1 MTEPPVWIDPA
12 FRLTEYG
19 ETLGW
24 PQLARRADAL
34 EQAFR
39 GGHGRAVCDGNR
51 VATVIAALV
60 AAERAGVELALR
72 RPGVEIPA
80 GVPAADGFAVLL
92 PTSGTTGA
100 PKLIRHGLDRLR
112 GRLRGTGGRG
122 MGDHGARWLLTY
134 EPASFAGLQVLLT
147 ALAAGAE
154 LVAAPGEGATGLARA
169 AVAARVTRIS
179 GTPSFWRAFLMAV
192 GGAVPPLVSITLGG
206 EAADQPLLDRL
217 AAVFPG
223 VPLRHVYAAT
233 ETGSLFA
240 VADGRAG
247 FPAAWLDS
255 GIDGVRLRIIDG
267 VLQVDSPRAMLGKGG
282 WIDTG
287 DRVTVAGDRVLFAGR
302 ADGRVNV
309 GGVKV
314 SAEEAEA
321 LILAVPLVADALV
334 TAVPNPIT
342 GHILTAA
349 VVPVAGADPA
359 AVRTGVRD
367 AVAGL
372 VPAARP
378 RVVTLVDAIPL
389 DTTGKKRRRVE
400 P

>member
-1 MTEPPVWIDPA
+1 MIAPPWIDTR

-24 PQLARRADAL
+24 PSLALRAGAL
-34 EQAFR
+34 EQALR
-39 GGHGRAVCDGNR
+39 TGHGRAVIDGNR

-72 RPGVEIPA
+72 RPGAEVPDAI
-80 GVPAADGFAVLL
+80 PAADGFSVLL
-92 PTSGTTGA
+92 PTSGTTGT

-112 GRLRGTGGRG
+112 GRLRGT
-122 MGDHGARWLLTY
+122 GDHGARWLLTY
-134 EPASFAGLQVLLT
+134 EPASFAGLQVILT
-147 ALAAGAE
+147 TLAAGAE
-154 LVAAPGEGATGLARA
+154 LVAAPGEGAAGLARA
-169 AVAARVTRIS
+169 AMAAGVTRIS

-192 GGAVPPLVSITLGG
+192 GDRRPPLASITLGG

-223 VPLRHVYAAT
+223 VALRHVYAST
-233 ETGSLFA
+233 EAGSLFA

-247 FPAAWLDS
+247 FPAAWLDD
-255 GIDGVRLRIIDG
+255 GIDGVRLRIADG
-267 VLQVDSPRAMLGKGG
+267 ILQVNSPRAMLGGMADKSG
-282 WIDTG
+282 WLDTG
-287 DRVTVAGDRVLFAGR
+287 DRVAVSGDRVLFIGR

-321 LILAVPLVADALV
+321 LILACPLVADALV

-349 VVPVAGADPA
+349 VVPAVGADPGL
-359 AVRTGVRD
+359 VRAGVRD

-389 DTTGKKRRRVE
+389 DSTGKKRRRVE

>member
-1 MTEPPVWIDPA
+1 MTEPPAWIDPA

-24 PQLARRADAL
+24 PQLARRAEAL

-80 GVPAADGFAVLL
+80 GVPAADGFSVLL
-92 PTSGTTGA
+92 PTSGTTGE

-112 GRLRGTGGRG
+112 GRLRGT
-122 MGDHGARWLLTY
+122 GDHGARWLLTY
-134 EPASFAGLQVLLT
+134 EPASFAGLQVILT

-154 LVAAPGEGATGLARA
+154 LVAAPGEGAAGLARA

-192 GGAVPPLVSITLGG
+192 GEVLPPLASITLGG

-223 VPLRHVYAAT
+223 VPLRHVYAST
-233 ETGSLFA
+233 EAGSLFA

-255 GIDGVRLRIIDG
+255 GIDGVRLRIVDEL
-267 VLQVDSPRAMLGKGG
+267 LQVDSPRPMLGKGG

-287 DRVTVAGDRVLFAGR
+287 DRVTVAGDRVLFTGR

-359 AVRTGVRD
+359 AVRAGVRD
-367 AVAGL
+367 AVARL

-378 RVVTLVDAIPL
+378 RVVTLVDMIPL

>member
-1 MTEPPVWIDPA
+1 MTAPPAWIGAD

-24 PQLARRADAL
+24 PQLALRAGAL
-34 EQAFR
+34 ERAFR
-39 GGHGRAVCDGNR
+39 AGHGRAVSDGNR

-60 AAERAGVELALR
+60 AAERAGVELVLR

-80 GVPAADGFAVLL
+80 GVPAADGFSVLL

-112 GRLRGTGGRG
+112 GRLRGTG
-122 MGDHGARWLLTY
+122 DPAARWLLTY
-134 EPASFAGLQVLLT
+134 EPASFAGLQVILT

-154 LVAAPGEGATGLARA
+154 LVAAPGEGAAGLARA
-169 AVAARVTRIS
+169 ALAARVTRIS
-179 GTPSFWRAFLMAV
+179 GTPSFWRAFLMAA
-192 GGAVPPLVSITLGG
+192 GDALPPLESVTLGG

-217 AAVFPG
+217 AAAFPG
-223 VPLRHVYAAT
+223 VPLRHVYAST
-233 ETGSLFA
+233 EAGSLFA

-247 FPAAWLDS
+247 FPAAWLEK
-255 GIDGVRLRIIDG
+255 GIDGVQLRIHDG
-267 VLQVDSPRAMLGKGG
+267 ILQVNSPRAMLGTIPAKGG

-321 LILAVPLVADALV
+321 LILACPLVADALV

-342 GHILTAA
+342 GHILTAS
-349 VVPVAGADPA
+349 VVPAAGADPA
-359 AVRTGVRD
+359 QVRAGVRD

-378 RVVTLVDAIPL
+378 RVVSLVDSIPL
-389 DTTGKKRRRVE
+389 DSTGKKRRRVE

>member
-1 MTEPPVWIDPA
+1 MTEPPAWIGPA

-24 PQLARRADAL
+24 PQLARRAEAL

-60 AAERAGVELALR
+60 AAERAGVELVLR

-80 GVPAADGFAVLL
+80 GIPAADGFSVLL
-92 PTSGTTGA
+92 PTSGTTGV
-100 PKLIRHGLDRLR
+100 PKLIRHGLDRLC
-112 GRLRGTGGRG
+112 GRLRGTG
-122 MGDHGARWLLTY
+122 DQDARWLLTY
-134 EPASFAGLQVLLT
+134 EPASFAGLQVILT

-154 LVAAPGEGATGLARA
+154 LVAAPGEGAAGLARA

-192 GGAVPPLVSITLGG
+192 GAVLPPLASITLGG

-217 AAVFPG
+217 AAAFPG
-223 VPLRHVYAAT
+223 ASLRHVYAST
-233 ETGSLFA
+233 EAGSLFA

-247 FPAAWLDS
+247 FPAVWLDS
-255 GIDGVRLRIIDG
+255 GIDGVRLRIADG
-267 VLQVDSPRAMLGKGG
+267 LLQVESPRAMLGKGG

-287 DRVTVAGDRVLFAGR
+287 DRVTVVGERVLFAGR

-349 VVPVAGADPA
+349 VVPVAGAGPA
-359 AVRTGVRD
+359 AVRAGVRD

-378 RVVTLVDAIPL
+378 RVVTLVDMIPL
-389 DTTGKKRRRVE
+389 DSTGKKRRRVE

>member
-1 MTEPPVWIDPA
+1 MTAPPWIDPR

-24 PQLARRADAL
+24 PSLALRAGAL

-39 GGHGRAVCDGNR
+39 AGHGRAVIDGNR

-72 RPGVEIPA
+72 RPGAEVPD
-80 GVPAADGFAVLL
+80 GFPAADGFSVLL
-92 PTSGTTGA
+92 PTSGTTGT

-112 GRLRGTGGRG
+112 GRLRGT
-122 MGDHGARWLLTY
+122 GDHGARWLLTY
-134 EPASFAGLQVLLT
+134 EPASFAGLQVILT

-154 LVAAPGEGATGLARA
+154 LVAAPGEGAAGLARA
-169 AVAARVTRIS
+169 AVAAGVTRIS

-192 GGAVPPLVSITLGG
+192 GDRRPPLASITLGG

-217 AAVFPG
+217 AAAFPG
-223 VPLRHVYAAT
+223 VPLRHVYAST
-233 ETGSLFA
+233 EAGSLFA

-247 FPAAWLDS
+247 FPAAWLDD
-255 GIDGVRLRIIDG
+255 GIDGVRLRIADG
-267 VLQVDSPRAMLGKGG
+267 ILQVNSPRAMLGGVAGKGG
-282 WIDTG
+282 WLDTG
-287 DRVTVAGDRVLFAGR
+287 DRVALSGDRVLFIGR

-321 LILAVPLVADALV
+321 LILACPLVADALV

-349 VVPVAGADPA
+349 VVPAAGAAPGL
-359 AVRTGVRD
+359 VRAGVRD

-378 RVVTLVDAIPL
+378 RVVTLVEAIPL
-389 DTTGKKRRRVE
+389 DSTGKKRRRVE

>member
-24 PQLARRADAL
+24 PQLARRAGAL

-112 GRLRGTGGRG
+112 GRLRGTGDG
-122 MGDHGARWLLTY
+122 GARWLLTY
-134 EPASFAGLQVLLT
+134 EPASFAGLQVILT

-154 LVAAPGEGATGLARA
+154 LVAAPGEGAAGLARA
-169 AVAARVTRIS
+169 ALAARVTRIS

-192 GGAVPPLVSITLGG
+192 GQAVPPLASITLGG

-217 AAVFPG
+217 AAAFPDAS
-223 VPLRHVYAAT
+223 LRHVYAST
-233 ETGSLFA
+233 EAGSLFA

-247 FPAAWLDS
+247 FPAAWLES
-255 GIDGVRLRIIDG
+255 GSDGVRLRIVDG
-267 VLQVDSPRAMLGKGG
+267 ILQVDSPRAMLGKGG

-359 AVRTGVRD
+359 AVRAGVRD
-367 AVAGL
+367 GVAGL

-378 RVVTLVDAIPL
+378 RVITLVDTIPL
-389 DTTGKKRRRVE
+389 DATGKKRRRVE